1 MNTKLTGKEF
11 KGMAGA
17 FAAMFTPFDKKGA
30 LNEEAIDQLVE
41 YGIREGLKGFYLTG
55 STGEGMLLTNEERVR
70 VYRRAVKAAIAVVA
84 DTSATGGG
92 ADITEPK
99 PQVFTTDDGRK
110 LIINGT
116 INRNVNPEAL
126 EFFMEKE
133 HPELKER
140 LGRAFYPKWE
150 LSKKEWDRLSD
161 EERAL
166 LMGEMVVTENIG
178 TAKLTVK

>member
-1 MNTKLTGKEF
+1 MKTRLNTEEKQFLEDALSRLREGDRLINQGKSI
-11 KGMAGA
+11 K
-17 FAAMFTPFDKKGA
+17 
-30 LNEEAIDQLVE
+30 EEARSFIIE
-41 YGIREGLKGFYLTG
+41 
-55 STGEGMLLTNEERVR
+55 LL
-70 VYRRAVKAAIAVVA
+70 
-84 DTSATGGG
+84 D
-92 ADITEPK
+92 ADITEPR
-99 PQVFTTDDGRK
+99 PQVYTTEDGRK

>member
-1 MNTKLTGKEF
+1 MKARLTDEE
-11 KGMAGA
+11 KG
-17 FAAMFTPFDKKGA
+17 FLDDA
-30 LNEEAIDQLVE
+30 LSR
-41 YGIREGLKGFYLTG
+41 IREADRLIDKGKAMKDEARAFII
-55 STGEGMLLTNEERVR
+55 ELL
-70 VYRRAVKAAIAVVA
+70 
-84 DTSATGGG
+84 G

-99 PQVFTTDDGRK
+99 PQVYTTDDGRK

>member
-1 MNTKLTGKEF
+1 MKTHLNSEEKQYL
-11 KGMAGA
+11 
-17 FAAMFTPFDKKGA
+17 DDA
-30 LNEEAIDQLVE
+30 LARL
-41 YGIREGLKGFYLTG
+41 REG
-55 STGEGMLLTNEERVR
+55 ERLINQGK
-70 VYRRAVKAAIAVVA
+70 AVKDEARNFIIELL
-84 DTSATGGG
+84 D

-99 PQVFTTDDGRK
+99 PQVYTTNDGRK

>member
-1 MNTKLTGKEF
+1 MKTHLNSEEKQYL
-11 KGMAGA
+11 
-17 FAAMFTPFDKKGA
+17 DDA
-30 LNEEAIDQLVE
+30 LARL
-41 YGIREGLKGFYLTG
+41 REG
-55 STGEGMLLTNEERVR
+55 ERLINQGK
-70 VYRRAVKAAIAVVA
+70 AVKDEARNFIIELL
-84 DTSATGGG
+84 G

-99 PQVFTTDDGRK
+99 TQVYTTDDGRK

>member
-1 MNTKLTGKEF
+1 MKANLTAEEKQYLDDAIERLREGDRIIAKGKEM
-11 KGMAGA
+11 K
-17 FAAMFTPFDKKGA
+17 
-30 LNEEAIDQLVE
+30 EEARSFIIQL
-41 YGIREGLKGFYLTG
+41 L
-55 STGEGMLLTNEERVR
+55 
-70 VYRRAVKAAIAVVA
+70 
-84 DTSATGGG
+84 D

-99 PQVFTTDDGRK
+99 TQTYTTDDGRK
-110 LIINGT
+110 VLINGT

-140 LGRAFYPKWE
+140 LGRVFYPKWE
-150 LSKKEWDRLSD
+150 LSKKEWDRISD

>member
-1 MNTKLTGKEF
+1 MKTHLNSEEKQYLE
-11 KGMAGA
+11 
-17 FAAMFTPFDKKGA
+17 DA
-30 LNEEAIDQLVE
+30 LARL
-41 YGIREGLKGFYLTG
+41 REG
-55 STGEGMLLTNEERVR
+55 ERLINQGK
-70 VYRRAVKAAIAVVA
+70 AVKDEARNFIIELL
-84 DTSATGGG
+84 D

-99 PQVFTTDDGRK
+99 PQVYTTDDGRK

>member
-1 MNTKLTGKEF
+1 MKTRLNTEEKQFLEDALSRLREGDRLINQGKSI
-11 KGMAGA
+11 K
-17 FAAMFTPFDKKGA
+17 
-30 LNEEAIDQLVE
+30 EEARSFIIE
-41 YGIREGLKGFYLTG
+41 
-55 STGEGMLLTNEERVR
+55 LL
-70 VYRRAVKAAIAVVA
+70 
-84 DTSATGGG
+84 D
-92 ADITEPK
+92 ADITEPR
-99 PQVFTTDDGRK
+99 PQVYTTDDGRK

>member
-1 MNTKLTGKEF
+1 MKTKLTTEEKQYLEDALSRLREGDRLIAKGKEM
-11 KGMAGA
+11 K
-17 FAAMFTPFDKKGA
+17 D
-30 LNEEAIDQLVE
+30 EARTFIIQL
-41 YGIREGLKGFYLTG
+41 L
-55 STGEGMLLTNEERVR
+55 
-70 VYRRAVKAAIAVVA
+70 
-84 DTSATGGG
+84 D

-99 PQVFTTDDGRK
+99 TQTYSTDDGRK
-110 LIINGT
+110 VLINGT

-140 LGRAFYPKWE
+140 LGRVFYPKWE
-150 LSKKEWDRLSD
+150 LSKKEWDRISD

>member
-1 MNTKLTGKEF
+1 
-11 KGMAGA
+11 
-17 FAAMFTPFDKKGA
+17 
-30 LNEEAIDQLVE
+30 
-41 YGIREGLKGFYLTG
+41 
-55 STGEGMLLTNEERVR
+55 
-70 VYRRAVKAAIAVVA
+70 
-84 DTSATGGG
+84 
-92 ADITEPK
+92 
-99 PQVFTTDDGRK
+99 
-110 LIINGT
+110 
-116 INRNVNPEAL
+116 
-126 EFFMEKE
+126 MEKE

>member
-1 MNTKLTGKEF
+1 MKTSLTTEEKQFLEDALGRLREADRLINQGK
-11 KGMAGA
+11 
-17 FAAMFTPFDKKGA
+17 AMKD
-30 LNEEAIDQLVE
+30 EARSFIIE
-41 YGIREGLKGFYLTG
+41 
-55 STGEGMLLTNEERVR
+55 LL
-70 VYRRAVKAAIAVVA
+70 
-84 DTSATGGG
+84 G
-92 ADITEPK
+92 ADITESR
-99 PQVFTTDDGRK
+99 PQVYTTDDGRK

-140 LGRAFYPKWE
+140 LGRVFYPKWE
-150 LSKKEWDRLSD
+150 LSKKEWDRISD

>member
-1 MNTKLTGKEF
+1 MKTKLTAEEKQYLDDALERLREGDRIIAKGKEM
-11 KGMAGA
+11 K
-17 FAAMFTPFDKKGA
+17 
-30 LNEEAIDQLVE
+30 EEARTFIIQL
-41 YGIREGLKGFYLTG
+41 L
-55 STGEGMLLTNEERVR
+55 
-70 VYRRAVKAAIAVVA
+70 
-84 DTSATGGG
+84 D
-92 ADITEPK
+92 ADITEPRT
-99 PQVFTTDDGRK
+99 QTYTTDDGRK
-110 LIINGT
+110 VLINGT

-140 LGRAFYPKWE
+140 LGRVFYPKWE
-150 LSKKEWDRLSD
+150 LSKKEWDRISD

>member
-1 MNTKLTGKEF
+1 MKTRLNTEEKQYLE
-11 KGMAGA
+11 
-17 FAAMFTPFDKKGA
+17 DA
-30 LNEEAIDQLVE
+30 LSRL
-41 YGIREGLKGFYLTG
+41 REGDRLINQGKAIKDEARSFII
-55 STGEGMLLTNEERVR
+55 ELL
-70 VYRRAVKAAIAVVA
+70 
-84 DTSATGGG
+84 D
-92 ADITEPK
+92 ADITEPR
-99 PQVFTTDDGRK
+99 PQVYTTDDGRK

>member
-1 MNTKLTGKEF
+1 MKTKLTAEEKQYLDDAIERLREGDRIIAKGKEM
-11 KGMAGA
+11 K
-17 FAAMFTPFDKKGA
+17 
-30 LNEEAIDQLVE
+30 EEARTFIIQL
-41 YGIREGLKGFYLTG
+41 L
-55 STGEGMLLTNEERVR
+55 
-70 VYRRAVKAAIAVVA
+70 
-84 DTSATGGG
+84 D

-99 PQVFTTDDGRK
+99 TQTYTTDDGRK
-110 LIINGT
+110 VLINGT

-140 LGRAFYPKWE
+140 LGRVFYPKWE
-150 LSKKEWDRLSD
+150 LSKKEWDRISD

>member
-1 MNTKLTGKEF
+1 MKTSLNTEEKQFLEDALERLREADRLINQGK
-11 KGMAGA
+11 
-17 FAAMFTPFDKKGA
+17 AMKD
-30 LNEEAIDQLVE
+30 EARSFIIE
-41 YGIREGLKGFYLTG
+41 
-55 STGEGMLLTNEERVR
+55 LL
-70 VYRRAVKAAIAVVA
+70 
-84 DTSATGGG
+84 G
-92 ADITEPK
+92 ADITESR
-99 PQVFTTDDGRK
+99 PQVYTTDDGRK

-140 LGRAFYPKWE
+140 LGRVFYPKWE
-150 LSKKEWDRLSD
+150 LSKKEWDRISD

-178 TAKLTVK
+178 TTKLTVK

>member
-1 MNTKLTGKEF
+1 MKTHLNSEEKQYLE
-11 KGMAGA
+11 
-17 FAAMFTPFDKKGA
+17 DA
-30 LNEEAIDQLVE
+30 LARL
-41 YGIREGLKGFYLTG
+41 REGERLINQGKSVKDEARNFII
-55 STGEGMLLTNEERVR
+55 ELL
-70 VYRRAVKAAIAVVA
+70 
-84 DTSATGGG
+84 G

-99 PQVFTTDDGRK
+99 PQVYTMDDGRK

-140 LGRAFYPKWE
+140 LGRAFYPKWD

>member
-1 MNTKLTGKEF
+1 MKTNLTAEEEQYLDDAIERLREGDRIIAKGKEM
-11 KGMAGA
+11 K
-17 FAAMFTPFDKKGA
+17 
-30 LNEEAIDQLVE
+30 EEARTFIIQL
-41 YGIREGLKGFYLTG
+41 L
-55 STGEGMLLTNEERVR
+55 
-70 VYRRAVKAAIAVVA
+70 
-84 DTSATGGG
+84 D

-99 PQVFTTDDGRK
+99 TQTYTTDDGRK
-110 LIINGT
+110 VLINGT

-140 LGRAFYPKWE
+140 LGRVFYPKWE
-150 LSKKEWDRLSD
+150 LSKKEWDRISD

>member
-1 MNTKLTGKEF
+1 MKTRLNTEEKQYLE
-11 KGMAGA
+11 
-17 FAAMFTPFDKKGA
+17 DA
-30 LNEEAIDQLVE
+30 LSRL
-41 YGIREGLKGFYLTG
+41 REGDRLINQGKSIKDEARSFII
-55 STGEGMLLTNEERVR
+55 ELL
-70 VYRRAVKAAIAVVA
+70 
-84 DTSATGGG
+84 D
-92 ADITEPK
+92 ADITEPR
-99 PQVFTTDDGRK
+99 PQVYTTDDGRK

>member
-1 MNTKLTGKEF
+1 MKTHLNSEEKQYL
-11 KGMAGA
+11 
-17 FAAMFTPFDKKGA
+17 DDA
-30 LNEEAIDQLVE
+30 LARL
-41 YGIREGLKGFYLTG
+41 REG
-55 STGEGMLLTNEERVR
+55 ERLINQGK
-70 VYRRAVKAAIAVVA
+70 AVKDEARNFIIELL
-84 DTSATGGG
+84 G

-99 PQVFTTDDGRK
+99 PQVYTTDDGRK

>member
-1 MNTKLTGKEF
+1 MGKSAQEIHILNAEE
-11 KGMAGA
+11 KQYLE
-17 FAAMFTPFDKKGA
+17 DA
-30 LNEEAIDQLVE
+30 LSRLREGDRLINQGKAIKEEARSFIIE
-41 YGIREGLKGFYLTG
+41 
-55 STGEGMLLTNEERVR
+55 LL
-70 VYRRAVKAAIAVVA
+70 
-84 DTSATGGG
+84 D
-92 ADITEPK
+92 ADITEPR
-99 PQVFTTDDGRK
+99 PQVYTTEDGRK